1 VGDVIVGPE
10 RFITGQVQA
19 AIPSVAV
26 AENGTVGIFHYTF
39 DGFSGGFPVFT
50 AHVTLT
56 DDLGE
61 TSTDLRLLTFL
72 SSAADNGDPRQ
83 RVLGDYMQM
92 KTVGNTFY
100 GAFTGNGV
108 AFGRPFA
115 NHDPIFFR
123 VSLKE
128 EDDRKDHRDDH

>member
-1 VGDVIVGPE
+1 
-10 RFITGQVQA
+10 
-19 AIPSVAV
+19 
-26 AENGTVGIFHYTF
+26 
-39 DGFSGGFPVFT
+39 
-50 AHVTLT
+50 
-56 DDLGE
+56 
-61 TSTDLRLLTFL
+61 
-72 SSAADNGDPRQ
+72 
-83 RVLGDYMQM
+83 MQM